1 MEVERALADLAEVRD
16 RLASVQEFRGYSG
29 AAAAV
34 SGAIAIAAGVVQAFI
49 APAPRTALAI
59 RDYLWIWFGCLAAA
73 LIINYGAL
81 FVWYLYN
88 AGRHERSQTR
98 SAGIAIL
105 PALVLGAAF
114 STAVISHNLVGLL
127 PGIWYATYGI
137 GLFASRAMLPKGVIG
152 VGILFGLA
160 GVALILSPSEAL
172 PLRWWVMPL
181 GFGVGQM
188 VIGYLLTQD
197 RKAESVSWR

>member
-1 MEVERALADLAEVRD
+1 
-16 RLASVQEFRGYSG
+16 
-29 AAAAV
+29 
-34 SGAIAIAAGVVQAFI
+34 
-49 APAPRTALAI
+49 
-59 RDYLWIWFGCLAAA
+59 
-73 LIINYGAL
+73 
-81 FVWYLYN
+81 
-88 AGRHERSQTR
+88 
-98 SAGIAIL
+98 
-105 PALVLGAAF
+105 
-114 STAVISHNLVGLL
+114 L